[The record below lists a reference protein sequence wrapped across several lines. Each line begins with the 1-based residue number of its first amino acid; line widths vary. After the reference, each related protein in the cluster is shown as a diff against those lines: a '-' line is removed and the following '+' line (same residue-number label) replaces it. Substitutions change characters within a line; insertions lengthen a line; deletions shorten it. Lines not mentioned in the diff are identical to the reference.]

1 MDFPPESPS
10 CLARKFRWVICRLSC
25 IYTIQPGLEWANWS
39 SSEICV
45 PSINASEK
53 FDAAAAYN
61 STAYPPLEN
70 MPPRYAIIKRNQWM
84 VSDSDVVISGVTH
97 SWGGAANTLD
107 FAKNKGKV
115 IFQYPKQA
123 AQ

>member
-1 MDFPPESPS
+1 
-10 CLARKFRWVICRLSC
+10 
-25 IYTIQPGLEWANWS
+25 
-39 SSEICV
+39 
-45 PSINASEK
+45 
-53 FDAAAAYN
+53 
-61 STAYPPLEN
+61 
-70 MPPRYAIIKRNQWM
+70 M